1 MPTKH
6 PRLNVVLEP
15 PVYRSVKQLARRDG
29 MSLSLKARDLIRD
42 ALELYEDAYWVQE
55 AKVRDATFRRDEA
68 LTHEQMLAKWGGG
81 RSRRR
86 RPS

>member
-6 PRLNVVLEP
+6 PRLNVVLER
-15 PVYRSVKQLARRDG
+15 PVYQSVKQLARRDG

-55 AKVRDATFRRDEA
+55 AKAREATFRRDEA
-68 LTHEQMLAKWGGG
+68 LTHEQMVAKWRK
-81 RSRRR
+81 RSRSTR
-86 RPS
+86 SS

>member
-15 PVYRSVKQLARRDG
+15 PVYRSVKQLAQRDG
-29 MSLSLKARDLIRD
+29 MSLSLKARDLIRH

-55 AKVRDATFRRDEA
+55 AKAREATFKRDEA
-68 LTHEQMLAKWGGG
+68 LTHEQVWAKWGR
-81 RSRRR
+81 RSHRTR
-86 RPS
+86 SS

>member
-29 MSLSLKARDLIRD
+29 VSLSLKARDLIRD
-42 ALELYEDAYWVQE
+42 ALELYEDAYLAE
-55 AKVRDATFRRDEA
+55 LAHERARTFDRRKA
-68 LTHEQMLAKWGGG
+68 LTHEQVWAHLK
-81 RSRRR
+81 RRR
-86 RPS
+86 R